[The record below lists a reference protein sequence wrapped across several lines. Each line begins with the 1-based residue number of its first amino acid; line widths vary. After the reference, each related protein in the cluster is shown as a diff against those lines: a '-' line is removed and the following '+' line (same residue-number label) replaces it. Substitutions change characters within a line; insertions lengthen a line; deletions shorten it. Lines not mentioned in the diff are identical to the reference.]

1 MKTKIKRHSRSVLSV
16 VLALCMLVSCMTA
29 GMIMTDAAKVDSES
43 VGYDT
48 YYVKGDWDKAGDGTW
63 IRHNITSSGYSVALE
78 ANKTY
83 SFVFMANNDQ
93 FASNTTI
100 KNSTDYNFSKN
111 DNASITLQTAA
122 AGSYVFSFK
131 GMDGGQTSMSVHIE
145 FPVDTTP
152 TTWTAVGDNTAIFG
166 TAWSPTAN
174 ANDLEKDSTGSMW
187 RKTWNGV
194 QLTNG
199 STVKYKVAKNHAWT
213 TTYPSSD
220 ATATVPGTSGTGLY
234 NVTVT
239 YDESTNAVNM
249 TFVSAV
255 TYTLKVPTV
264 ENAVVK
270 ASYNGNTVNEGGT
283 LSGIPAGA
291 NVAITV
297 TPDVGKTCQ
306 SITAT
311 PNATITDSGKD
322 WTLVMPSANV
332 TNLAFTWGSVLT
344 KKVYFNNSYTLYA
357 QVYAYAYNKDGSTKT
372 YECLGAYPGTT
383 MTKLDNSN
391 IWYIEVPNDVNYIEF
406 ISGEGYSTGEM
417 QIPWSSYTYPK
428 YTAPYGHNDAP
439 TTANGG
445 TWGNYIYGSDN
456 KRTNEYTVS
465 KGSTMSASNLFT
477 GITATMYDYYTD
489 SEVTNGWLNIASN
502 EYSKGSNGAGWK
514 WNPYTKLN
522 SALSAYADNTVQ
534 PKYDVTTPLYFGNL
548 NTWSDNGGGNAIG
561 SAGLSDKATI
571 EGYYHWNLNANS
583 SIQLSNSHN
592 AVTGLSGKTLA
603 GSTIHYYDGDA
614 TNENGAPMAMFDE
627 DFLSGENNQN
637 TALATILR
645 TSAFPVRQTTEGATT
660 TYPNKIYV
668 QAKNFDP
675 GSSGELWAHF
685 YGGGSGDNKMSYD
698 ATTGYYSCDIP
709 TGATEVIFVRQPIS
723 NPSQIN
729 WGDEWN
735 ESAACAVPTSNTDAN
750 RLYVF
755 NNYSG
760 KCQHNKDQGHFNVEA
775 IASSFGTTSG
785 GHVYYEFDSTDGKD
799 NAYITDINQTNKTAN
814 INYYANSPAVYSGG
828 TNPNTKGFFPF
839 DKDNGSAKDLGFGMK
854 LVIPFNLTGSGAQ
867 NGINEDGTPQT
878 FDFSGDDDLW
888 VFVDDKLVLDL
899 GGAHGRTTGSI
910 NFKDKTVTATQ
921 TQKNGSATRNAS
933 FGDGFNTN
941 ANYVHT
947 MTIYY
952 MERGMFESNLKFG
965 FSFHAIPNQFWID
978 KKIRTKD
985 IINAGFYQ
993 NNDQTGAASNKDDT
1007 LTDREGRFISKF
1019 EASYQNEQFT
1029 VTHKV
1034 GDTPAANKRYT
1045 IDNDTNTYTTDETGT
1060 YPIKHDLGNAFIAQ
1074 FATGDTFN
1082 LKETAGNNKY
1092 MYTPVFSVWD
1102 QANNDK
1108 AVTYTGDNT
1117 NGYTF
1122 AFSPTS
1128 NVSGDIENTNIKA
1141 RFENFMKAHSLTLT
1155 KKTNNPAD
1163 TTSEFTMKVLF
1174 DFEND
1179 GNYIAYPLYCDLDGV
1194 RTQLSK
1200 TGEITVKQG
1209 QILEIEEIP
1218 ENAKIQV
1225 TETLPNDSA
1234 YTYSGTDLAYTS
1246 GIAVVPN
1253 ATVTS
1258 GIQFRMGIDDMKVTV
1273 NNAQADPVMVFH
1285 DLKPNSVGD
1294 ADTYVTAV
1302 VTNAAGTETKVTY
1315 DKTPGR
1321 ITIDPQYLKKDSTD
1335 KIVITLETTP
1345 IGAYAFEK
1353 FWEDIRSTMEE
1364 LKQNGVNYKADIDP
1378 ARMTATVTI
1387 NVKDLF
1393 NSTTG
1398 AQLYTELP
1406 FYSSLLDLQR
1416 NLTIT
1421 KKLTTGTDADT
1432 AFTVHVTKNGE
1443 PYTGAYKM
1451 NGTAATT
1458 TTGVFTMHQNDTIT
1472 IEGLRVGENVSVFE
1486 TDIPFNYEFSKA
1498 TLGTD
1503 DDTNVASEGTTGYA
1517 FTVSEDTA
1525 LTIWNAPIKY
1535 SYEIWYNYSSYRY
1548 LHKEQRYK
1556 ITGEFD
1562 ANTEKVSD
1570 YLEVSNEVEDWDSQ
1584 TNPLTKVKA
1593 YWFKDDNA
1601 RKNFINILGPYEN
1614 NFMKKISWN
1623 TDMRTS
1629 SNTSGVTIR
1638 YQSSKHHYIID
1649 VYANVAEYNGVDLTF
1664 KLPYKHGVEAASYA
1678 AVPEGDGKIKYD
1690 TAQPNVYIPNLN
1702 YGSWYA
1708 TNGKKYGEEDT
1719 PTYVSAP
1726 MVIYNGEQPM
1736 GFKYWTVETV
1746 ATDLYPSVEYTKCY
1760 FRDFNLS
1767 IYQDSIVTPHY
1778 ENITA
1783 EEAANY
1789 HPNPHDVAIA
1799 DGNANGA
1806 VVTFLENSRN
1816 QYNVINNNISAAS
1829 RRNRGDRIYTDFVL
1843 SYASESDLKF
1853 QDYADGEYTAGLAIQ
1868 RVALL
1873 DDKDEGKNTDSA
1885 HYATL
1890 YGDKLTNMTYNGA
1903 AFTEEELETFI
1914 KGPANVNVDN
1924 TKGLERSQFD
1934 ANKLDNK
1941 NRIQYYYSYSVRK
1954 HTDLTDNGNKD
1965 YVYRAF
1971 AFMKDKNNN
1980 VTMVSQPLYFTF
1992 YDMASIANA
2001 KEGYDV
2007 DFPSTP

>member
-1 MKTKIKRHSRSVLSV
+1 MRRIVCNNGTVRKEISGKIPHAKRGTGFDPFDLLFYQFQCVFDRMISKGSLTIPSTTNP
-16 VLALCMLVSCMTA
+16 MYTA
-29 GMIMTDAAKVDSES
+29 GS
-43 VGYDT
+43 
-48 YYVKGDWDKAGDGTW
+48 DKE
-63 IRHNITSSGYSVALE
+63 N
-78 ANKTY
+78 
-83 SFVFMANNDQ
+83 
-93 FASNTTI
+93 
-100 KNSTDYNFSKN
+100 
-111 DNASITLQTAA
+111 
-122 AGSYVFSFK
+122 
-131 GMDGGQTSMSVHIE
+131 
-145 FPVDTTP
+145 P
-152 TTWTAVGDNTAIFG
+152 AI
-166 TAWSPTAN
+166 
-174 ANDLEKDSTGSMW
+174 
-187 RKTWNGV
+187 
-194 QLTNG
+194 
-199 STVKYKVAKNHAWT
+199 
-213 TTYPSSD
+213 
-220 ATATVPGTSGTGLY
+220 
-234 NVTVT
+234 
-239 YDESTNAVNM
+239 
-249 TFVSAV
+249 
-255 TYTLKVPTV
+255 
-264 ENAVVK
+264 
-270 ASYNGNTVNEGGT
+270 
-283 LSGIPAGA
+283 
-291 NVAITV
+291 
-297 TPDVGKTCQ
+297 
-306 SITAT
+306 
-311 PNATITDSGKD
+311 
-322 WTLVMPSANV
+322 
-332 TNLAFTWGSVLT
+332 
-344 KKVYFNNSYTLYA
+344 
-357 QVYAYAYNKDGSTKT
+357 
-372 YECLGAYPGTT
+372 
-383 MTKLDNSN
+383 
-391 IWYIEVPNDVNYIEF
+391 
-406 ISGEGYSTGEM
+406 
-417 QIPWSSYTYPK
+417 
-428 YTAPYGHNDAP
+428 
-439 TTANGG
+439 GG
-445 TWGNYIYGSDN
+445 TWGTYTVRN
-456 KRTNEYTVS
+456 NEYTVS
-465 KGSTMSASNLFT
+465 KGSTLNDSSLFT

-489 SEVTNGWLNIASN
+489 GEVTNGWLNGIGDR
-502 EYSKGSNGAGWK
+502 EYSKNNGNDYD
-514 WNPYTKLN
+514 WNPFTKLDD
-522 SALSAYADNTVQ
+522 ALHYYAKAKGVS
-534 PKYDVTTPLYFGNL
+534 YPLYFGNL
-548 NTWSDNGGGNAIG
+548 NAYDGGSEALLKVKTGADANQIYHNFNYAVNNSNG
-561 SAGLSDKATI
+561 LD
-571 EGYYHWNLNANS
+571 AN
-583 SIQLSNSHN
+583 NN
-592 AVTGLSGKTLA
+592 AVTGLTGQ
-603 GSTIHYYDGDA
+603 TIQNNNSRHYKNGA
-614 TNENGAPMAMFDE
+614 TNENGAPMAFFDE
-627 DFLSGENNQN
+627 DFLSGINSQN
-637 TALATILR
+637 TTLATILR
-645 TSAFPVRQTTEGATT
+645 SAAFPVRKTTEGATT
-660 TYPNKIYV
+660 TISKIYLEPGDWANEGAV
-668 QAKNFDP
+668 FDVWFN
-675 GSSGELWAHF
+675 GANTWGQMTSSNGRYVVDVPSGATSATFVRRGPSQTRSTWNTGT
-685 YGGGSGDNKMSYD
+685 YWNQSGDITLKTSGSDLINVYTFSAWDGGDGKSTFTQSLNASLSGYD
-698 ATTGYYSCDIP
+698 VT
-709 TGATEVIFVRQPIS
+709 
-723 NPSQIN
+723 
-729 WGDEWN
+729 
-735 ESAACAVPTSNTDAN
+735 
-750 RLYVF
+750 
-755 NNYSG
+755 
-760 KCQHNKDQGHFNVEA
+760 
-775 IASSFGTTSG
+775 G

-799 NAYITDINQTNKTAN
+799 NAYVRNIDKTNKTADLD
-814 INYYANSPAVYSGG
+814 YYYNSNKVYAAGIGSNSGA
-828 TNPNTKGFFPF
+828 GFFPF
-839 DKDNGSAKDLGFGMK
+839 DYNDIQSHIGSNPHDLGFGMK
-854 LVIPFNLTGSGAQ
+854 LEIPFTIDA
-867 NGINEDGTPQT
+867 NGINSTDNTHQE
-878 FDFSGDDDLW
+878 FRFSGDDDLW
-888 VFVDDKLVLDL
+888 VYIDGHLVLDL
-899 GGAHGRTTGSI
+899 GGAHLKTEGKIDFATR
-910 NFKDKTVTATQ
+910 TVTANNTQ
-921 TQKNGSATRNAS
+921 SVGSGSRNGS
-933 FGDGFNTN
+933 FDWFDNTN
-941 ANYVHT
+941 ANTVHT

-952 MERGMFESNLKFG
+952 MERGMYDSNLKFG
-965 FSFHAIPNQFWID
+965 FSFHAIPNQLKVE
-978 KKIRTKD
+978 KKVRTA
-985 IINAGFYQ
+985 NVNSGFYIVNSTTQ
-993 NNDQTGAASNKDDT
+993 SDYTVDN
-1007 LTDREGRFISKF
+1007 GRAVTWF
-1019 EASYQNEQFT
+1019 EKSYQYEDFNITQTSAQALKPMQATPSSNPVYTLEQASGSSQAGST
-1029 VTHKV
+1029 QRTAT
-1034 GDTPAANKRYT
+1034 TPTAANNYQIEYALRNDFIAYFMNQYNTNTSITVKEAPQSHDFYRYT
-1045 IDNDTNTYTTDETGT
+1045 PSVAVYDDANNGTVIDG
-1060 YPIKHDLGNAFIAQ
+1060 
-1074 FATGDTFN
+1074 TGD
-1082 LKETAGNNKY
+1082 A
-1092 MYTPVFSVWD
+1092 
-1102 QANNDK
+1102 
-1108 AVTYTGDNT
+1108 T

-1122 AFSPTS
+1122 TFHETHPT
-1128 NVSGDIENTNIKA
+1128 GLENLNNRVRFTNQMIT
-1141 RFENFMKAHSLTLT
+1141 HDLYIY
-1155 KKTNNPAD
+1155 KKTNVTD
-1163 TTSEFTMKVLF
+1163 TTTPFTLNIKF
-1174 DFEND
+1174 KTDSTEYTPHGFT
-1179 GNYIAYPLYCDLDGV
+1179 AYPLYCSLDGED
-1194 RTQLSK
+1194 TQLSA
-1200 TGEITVKQG
+1200 TGDITIKAG
-1209 QILEIEEIP
+1209 QELIIPKIP
-1218 ENAKIQV
+1218 ENAQIQI

-1246 GIAVVPN
+1246 GVSVQHD

-1258 GIQFRMGIDDMKVTV
+1258 GIQFTMGSDDMKATV
-1273 NNAQADPVMVFH
+1273 NNAQADPVMIFH
-1285 DLKPNSVGD
+1285 DLKSGSVGD

-1302 VTNAAGTETKVTY
+1302 VTYAAGTETKVTY

-1364 LKQNGVNYKADIDP
+1364 LKQNGVNYTAVIDP
-1378 ARMTATVTI
+1378 AKMTATVTI

-1421 KKLTTGTDADT
+1421 KKLTTGTDANT

-1443 PYTGAYKM
+1443 PYTGAYKL

-1486 TDIPFNYEFSKA
+1486 TDIAFNYQFSKA
-1498 TLGTD
+1498 TLGDD

-1726 MVIYNGEQPM
+1726 MVIYNGDQPM

-1783 EEAANY
+1783 EVAANY
-1789 HPNPHDVAIA
+1789 YPNPHEVAIA